1 MSLIDTL
8 AERLTRHPKRVVFPE
23 GSDPRI
29 LQAARQ
35 FATRRLGVP
44 ILLGDRTVIK
54 ENAARLDLRLD
65 GLRILEPARA
75 DEFPEF
81 VQKFQGLRRFKGL
94 DEHAARDY
102 VANNNYFAAIMLATM
117 GADAVVAGAT
127 QSAASGLRP
136 LFQVLPLQDGVTTAS
151 SLAIV
156 ETSQPHIGIN
166 GHLFLADCG
175 VLPSPSM
182 EQLADI
188 AVTTAALANHLTDQ
202 TPRVAML
209 AYSTKSRDPKN
220 PTIGKIQGATKLAH
234 RKAVERGLVMEI
246 DGEMQLD
253 AALDPVTAKQ
263 KGVDSSV
270 AGRANVL
277 VFPDLNSGNITLKTL
292 QIVSNARTYGQ
303 IITGLS
309 RPAAEISRS
318 ASAHDIFGTAVLVAA
333 QAVDKSFL
341 YAHNPPDA
349 QG

>member
-65 GLRILEPARA
+65 GLRIIEPARA
-75 DEFPEF
+75 DEFLEF

-94 DEHAARDY
+94 DEQAARDY

-175 VLPSPSM
+175 VLPNPSM

-220 PTIGKIQGATKLAH
+220 PTIGKIQGATKMAH
-234 RKAVERGLVMEI
+234 AKAVARGLTMEI
-246 DGEMQLD
+246 DGELQLD

-349 QG
+349 Q

>member
-44 ILLGDRTVIK
+44 ILLGDRSVIK

-65 GLRILEPARA
+65 GLRILEPSRS

-81 VQKFQGLRRFKGL
+81 VKKFQGLRRFKGL
-94 DEHAARDY
+94 DELEARDY

-117 GADAVVAGAT
+117 SADAVVAGAT
-127 QSAASGLRP
+127 QVAASGLRP
-136 LFQVLPLQDGVTTAS
+136 LFQVLPLQEGVATAS
-151 SLAIV
+151 SMAIV
-156 ETSQPHIGIN
+156 ETSLPHIGIN

-175 VLPSPSM
+175 VLPNPTA

-188 AVTTAALANHLTDQ
+188 AVTTAALAHHLTNE

-220 PTIGKIQGATKLAH
+220 PVIGKIQSATKLAH
-234 RKAVERGLVMEI
+234 RKAVERGLVMDIE
-246 DGEMQLD
+246 GELQLD

-277 VFPDLNSGNITLKTL
+277 IFPDLNSGNLVLKTM
-292 QIVSNARTYGQ
+292 QIIASARTYGQ
-303 IITGLS
+303 IITGLA
-309 RPAAEISRS
+309 RPASEISRG

-333 QAVDKSFL
+333 QAVDHNFL
-341 YAHNPPDA
+341 YAHNPA
-349 QG
+349 EVKA

>member
-1 MSLIDTL
+1 MSLIETL

-23 GSDPRI
+23 GADPRI

-35 FATRRLGVP
+35 FATRKLGVP
-44 ILLGDRTVIK
+44 ILLGDRTLIK

-65 GLRILEPARA
+65 GLRIIEPARA
-75 DEFPEF
+75 DEFADF
-81 VQKFQGLRRFKGL
+81 LQKFQGLRRFKGL
-94 DEHAARDY
+94 NELEARDY
-102 VANNNYFAAIMLATM
+102 VSNSNYFAAMMLATM

-151 SLAIV
+151 SMAIV
-156 ETSQPHIGIN
+156 ETSNPQIGIN

-175 VLPSPSM
+175 VLPNPTH

-188 AVTTAALANHLTDQ
+188 AVTTAALAFHLTNQ

-220 PTIGKIQGATKLAH
+220 PVIGKIQSATQIAH
-234 RKAVERGLVMEI
+234 RKALARGLVAEI

-277 VFPDLNSGNITLKTL
+277 VFPDLNSGNIALKTI
-292 QIVSNARTYGQ
+292 QMVAGARTYGQ
-303 IITGLS
+303 IITGLT
-309 RPAAEISRS
+309 RPASEISRS
-318 ASAHDIFGTAVLVAA
+318 ASAHDIFGTAVIVAA
-333 QAVDKSFL
+333 QAVDHSFL
-341 YAHNPPDA
+341 YAHA
-349 QG
+349 ESKA

>member
-1 MSLIDTL
+1 
-8 AERLTRHPKRVVFPE
+8 VVFPE
-23 GSDPRI
+23 GADPRI

-35 FATRRLGVP
+35 FATRKLGVP

-65 GLRILEPARA
+65 GLRIIEPTRA
-75 DEFPEF
+75 DEFDEF
-81 VQKFQGLRRFKGL
+81 VKKFQGLRRFKGL
-94 DEHAARDY
+94 DEFEARDY
-102 VANNNYFAAIMLATM
+102 VANNNYFAAMMLATM

-136 LFQVLPLQDGVTTAS
+136 LFQVLPLQEGVTTAS
-151 SLAIV
+151 SMAIA
-156 ETSQPHIGIN
+156 EISNAQIGIN

-175 VLPSPSM
+175 VLPNPTD

-188 AVTTAALANHLTDQ
+188 AVTTAALAYHLTDQ

-220 PTIGKIQGATKLAH
+220 SVIGKVQAAVKLAH
-234 RKAVERGLVMEI
+234 RKAVARGLVAEI

-277 VFPDLNSGNITLKTL
+277 IFPDLNSGNITLKTL
-292 QIVSNARTYGQ
+292 QIVSGARTYGQ
-303 IITGLS
+303 IITGLA
-309 RPAAEISRS
+309 RPAAEISRG
-318 ASAHDIFGTAVLVAA
+318 ASAHDIFGTAVIVAA
-333 QAVDKSFL
+333 QAVDHRFL
-341 YAHNPPDA
+341 YAYAPDA
-349 QG
+349 K

>member
-23 GSDPRI
+23 GSDSRI

-35 FATRRLGVP
+35 FATRKLGVP

-81 VQKFQGLRRFKGL
+81 VKKFQGLRRFKGL
-94 DEHAARDY
+94 DELEARDY

-127 QSAASGLRP
+127 QMAASGLRP

-151 SLAIV
+151 SMAIV
-156 ETSQPHIGIN
+156 ETSLPHLGIN

-175 VLPSPSM
+175 VLPNPTA

-188 AVTTAALANHLTDQ
+188 AVTTAALAHHLTNQ

-220 PTIGKIQGATKLAH
+220 PVIGKIQSATKLAH
-234 RKAVERGLVMEI
+234 RKAVERGLLIEI

-277 VFPDLNSGNITLKTL
+277 IFPDLNSGNLTLKTL
-292 QIVSNARTYGQ
+292 QIVASARTYGQ
-303 IITGLS
+303 VITGLT
-309 RPAAEISRS
+309 RPCAEISRG

-333 QAVDKSFL
+333 QAVDHSFL
-341 YAHNPPDA
+341 YVHNPPDA
-349 QG
+349 K